1 MLQEIY
7 IVLLFIGV
15 LMTFIQLVYLTAGK
29 RGLTKSI
36 KILEEKKEE
45 LASLV
50 SDAELMVDELNR
62 ISDFIVEKVDAKNGD
77 VEKAL
82 KSIDERMLY
91 FKTIEEELKRIVSG
105 IKRNRI
111 KQEPRNISIFDSNA
125 VPKSKDAAALKE
137 KIIPLNAKHSQVMG
151 MAKMG
156 LNDTEIAKNL
166 NIGKGEIELI
176 LGLNK
181 ADMH

>member
-1 MLQEIY
+1 MQEVY
-7 IVLLFIGV
+7 IVLLFVGV

-29 RGLTKSI
+29 RGLSKSI
-36 KILEEKKEE
+36 RTIEEKKEE
-45 LASLV
+45 LAKLV
-50 SDAELMVDELNR
+50 SDAELMVNELNR
-62 ISDFIVEKVDAKNGD
+62 ISDYIVEKVDAKNSD

-82 KSIDERMLY
+82 KSIDERMFY
-91 FKTIEEELKRIVSG
+91 FKTIEEELKGLING
-105 IKRNRI
+105 IKRGRT
-111 KQEPRNISIFDSNA
+111 KQELRNVSIFDSN
-125 VPKSKDAAALKE
+125 VVTKSKDAVSLKE
-137 KIIPLNAKHSQVMG
+137 KVIPLNGKHSQVLG
-151 MAKMG
+151 MARMG